1 MKRDIT
7 YNQEKDP
14 FIYGFIGGVLGT
26 LADEVVHWSA
36 VFLSIVQSTT
46 GHYFSQLMFP
56 HQEVILS
63 KLLLGEVGHNIAG
76 GILGIFMAFI
86 FYFFGFRYALIK
98 GIGLGIA
105 LWIVHVA
112 IVPNL
117 VSPRPYIFRT
127 FNEALTDLA
136 AHFIWGLFTSYFILK
151 KTRVPLGQ
159 RKHYKN

>member
-1 MKRDIT
+1 MKINIT

-36 VFLSIVQSTT
+36 VFLSIAQSAT

-56 HQEVILS
+56 HQEVTLS
-63 KLLLGEVGHNIAG
+63 KLLLGELTHIIAG

-86 FYFFGFRYALIK
+86 FYFFGYRYALVK

-112 IVPNL
+112 IIPNL
-117 VSPRPYIFRT
+117 VSPRPYVFRT

-136 AHFIWGLFTSYFILK
+136 AHFVWGLFTSYFIFK
-151 KTRVPLGQ
+151 KTRVPSG
-159 RKHYKN
+159 